1 MTIMKLKTINIF
13 IVLTISN
20 ICVFAQHFAGS
31 AKLDSVKND
40 GFYSIILPPTV
51 TSKLNQNFSDLRII
65 NSKGV
70 ETPYILATEGKTYHS
85 SYFKE
90 YKIEEK
96 KIVPKC
102 STSIVI
108 KNENKT
114 EINNISVEVKNAD
127 VVKFSQVLG
136 SDDAKNWFAIKSAY
150 LFDLNNHVSQPN
162 TFNIINFPI
171 SNYRYFKIDFIDSNS
186 APINIIR
193 AGYFDTKIQEGKFT
207 LLPSPSFKVVNHI
220 DTKQTFINIKFPKNE
235 LIDRLEFTFSGPKFY
250 QRDAVLGYYIN
261 LPKNK
266 KEFHTITDFTLKS
279 SEINAFDLAH
289 SINMKDL
296 VLIIQNENN
305 PELTTL
311 NVQAFQLTK
320 YLKTYLSKGEKYTL
334 NFSDKNALAP
344 IYDLEYF
351 SDSIPGIL
359 ANIQL
364 DSVTYHQHIH
374 HRKPHHIKKWYENT
388 IIIWSILISVL
399 GLMTFIV
406 FAMLKDIKKE

>member
-1 MTIMKLKTINIF
+1 MNTKSINILIF
-13 IVLTISN
+13 LILSN
-20 ICVFAQHFAGS
+20 LYLQAQHFAGS

-51 TSKLNQNFSDLRII
+51 TSKLNQNFSDLRIL

-90 YKIEEK
+90 YKITEK

-102 STSIVI
+102 STSIII

-186 APINIIR
+186 APINIIK
-193 AGYFDTKIQEGKFT
+193 AGYFDTKIEEGKFT
-207 LLPSPSFKVVNHI
+207 LLPTPVFKVVNH
-220 DTKQTFINIKFPKNE
+220 TESKQTFINITFPENE
-235 LIDRLEFTFSGPKFY
+235 LIDRLEFTFTAPKFY
-250 QRDAVLGYYIN
+250 QREAVLGYYAN

-266 KEFHTITDFTLKS
+266 KEFHPITNFTLKS
-279 SEINAFDLAH
+279 NQINAFDLAH
-289 SINMKDL
+289 SINKKEL

-305 PELTTL
+305 PELSIKD
-311 NVQAFQLTK
+311 VQAFQLTK
-320 YLKTYLSKGEKYTL
+320 YLKTYLTKGESYKL
-334 NFSDKNALAP
+334 KFGDKNALAP
-344 IYDLEYF
+344 IYDLAYF
-351 SDSIPGIL
+351 TDSIPGIL
-359 ANIQL
+359 PNIQL
-364 DSVTYHQHIH
+364 DSITYHHHIH

-406 FAMLKDIKKE
+406 LTMLKDIKK